1 MELFNLRLNL
11 LLDFPN
17 SLLQRKQFARRPHP
31 LDQPDCLNLLA
42 RNRGLGGYLRQNLPR
57 GLIVAPV
64 GRFHIQP
71 FAQRD
76 VVFVCFAGFQSGVPA
91 PARPVEALAG
101 KRGPGI
107 IRGLP
112 VSRHLIR
119 SRSVPEHLLD
129 LRLHPFVRV
138 PGFRRGAVRSAHWA
152 ARTVLAGQQH
162 IVCGV
167 FARLDGAMLFG
178 QFWGKGAGIFS
189 PFLHRMGIDTRF
201 HLWYCGVV
209 KRSVFADPWVLD
221 PCLGKIASLF
231 FYP

>member
-1 MELFNLRLNL
+1 M
-11 LLDFPN
+11 
-17 SLLQRKQFARRPHP
+17 LQRKQLARRPHP

-71 FAQRD
+71 FAQHD

-91 PARPVEALAG
+91 PARPVESLAG
-101 KRGPGI
+101 KRGLGI
-107 IRGLP
+107 IRGFS

-119 SRSVPEHLLD
+119 SRSVPDYLLD

-138 PGFRRGAVRSAHWA
+138 LRFRRGAVCSAHRA
-152 ARTVLAGQQH
+152 ARAVLAWQQH

-167 FARLDGAMLFG
+167 FARLDGAILFG
-178 QFWGKGAGIFS
+178 QFWGKGKRFLNRVVPMHFPPFRSSEFPIVHLMPHILCAVLLCHLIHVRNISGI
-189 PFLHRMGIDTRF
+189 
-201 HLWYCGVV
+201 
-209 KRSVFADPWVLD
+209 
-221 PCLGKIASLF
+221 
-231 FYP
+231 